1 MRVLRWRRTAIVTTT
16 VVVLA
21 LASGVGAPRVAAEPL
36 TGPST
41 AQLRAALLTVVN
53 LPADFEFQSQPLPSG
68 AGVTSYAPCPPAA
81 TGPQPTEQADI
92 AFTGGS
98 TPLDT
103 VTIVEALQQY
113 SVSAAVEQMQQAARI
128 VGQCNNT
135 QTVQDGVHISLNL
148 EREAFPSYGNGTV
161 ALRLV
166 STIPAYYDLTILSD
180 LVFVR
185 HGGTVIVITN
195 TAEAQEFDPTLT
207 RIAVAAAYKKVAAL
221 R

>member
-1 MRVLRWRRTAIVTTT
+1 MRIPRWRGTAIVTAGMLI
-16 VVVLA
+16 VA
-21 LASGVGAPRVAAEPL
+21 LAGGADAPRVAAEPL

-41 AQLRAALLTVVN
+41 AQLRAALLTVAN
-53 LPADFEFQSQPLPSG
+53 LPVGMGFQSQPLPSA
-68 AGVTSYAPCPPAA
+68 AGVTSYAPCQFAA
-81 TGPQPTEQADI
+81 AGPQPTEQADI

-103 VTIVEALQQY
+103 VTVVEALQQY
-113 SVSAAVEQMQQAARI
+113 PVGAAVEQLQQAAEI
-128 VGQCNNT
+128 VGHCNNT
-135 QTVQDGVHISLNL
+135 QTVQDGLHIFLNI
-148 EREAFPSYGNGTV
+148 EREAFPRYGNDTV

-180 LVFVR
+180 LVIVR

-195 TAEAQEFDPTLT
+195 TADEQVFDPTLT

-221 R
+221 P